1 MSSSDRVAQIL
12 ETHHLD
18 WMRGKRLSAEDV
30 FRVHADMQWTPED
43 QLDVIYSE
51 VLLREQADEIVTL
64 QSLVERFP
72 QLAEALKVQWEVH
85 TSLRPT
91 AETRPAAVSET
102 VPSSQS
108 TDAVLPP
115 SPPGFQLLRLIGR
128 GGAGRVYLAK
138 DLTLDRLAAI
148 KILDVHAKN
157 VTQSLEREATTLAKI
172 SHPQIVQI
180 YSVGTMQQQC
190 WMAMEYVPGGS
201 LRSVLRGRPLDART
215 AASLLVK
222 VCRAVGAAHGIQIV
236 HCDLNPAN
244 ILIRE
249 VATDDSS
256 TRWLESADLR
266 VTDFGLARLLSVDLT
281 VSSGIEGT
289 FLYMSPEQA
298 AGQKGELTPS
308 TDVYG
313 LGATL
318 YELLTGRPPFVGSSP
333 LELIDQIRNQI
344 PVSPSALRSEISRDI
359 ETICLK
365 CLEKEPARRYRDAS
379 ELADDLQRF
388 VDGYPVLARPV
399 SIAGSVAR
407 WAKRNRSL
415 ATAMLSAAVILVTGI
430 VATSVAA
437 LMAMSYADD
446 ATNAAMIANQESR
459 KARDE
464 AEKAREAQQ
473 KADAEAKESSLLADN
488 LVRIIQSADPRVN
501 QRVISTSELSLR
513 ILSDKELM
521 AGLSHQRQ
529 FRLKL
534 ALARTLQGLAKNS
547 VAVSLFEE
555 LMKDSQEFLEKDDQR
570 RLDIQLDLAILLT
583 PRDPQR
589 SISLMRD
596 LVSNQAFSAIH
607 RSHVS
612 FKLTELLF
620 NTGDVEAAMKQLAVT
635 RELHSQDPSDTVGPF
650 RNRMLE
656 CRMMY
661 SSGQAEKALPICR
674 ALYHSPPEELFPLVA
689 VEPVLQLGECL
700 EVLGQLEEAAER
712 FEEAAARTK
721 AIAGSSHPLTLE
733 CLLKL
738 AEVSSR
744 LGRHDDV
751 IRILEPLAATLTEVT
766 EVSINGLT
774 ARLLLL
780 QSRWVQDSN
789 DDTLSESTD
798 VAQKLLAKLS
808 PDSRTGLLVVLTFAK
823 TAASRAPEAAS
834 TIRSQLKEALDA
846 NRFKS
851 ELSRLIRSDLNE
863 PPHR

>member
-18 WMRGKRLSAEDV
+18 WMRGKRLFAEEI
-30 FRVHADMQWTPED
+30 FRLHADMKWTPED

-51 VLLREQADEIVTL
+51 VLLREQAEETVTL

-72 QLAEALKVQWEVH
+72 HLAEELKVQWEVH
-85 TSLRPT
+85 ASLRPA

-102 VPSSQS
+102 YPSNQS

-115 SPPGFQLLRLIGR
+115 SPPGFQLLSLLGR

-148 KILDVHAKN
+148 KILDVHTKN
-157 VTQSLEREATTLAKI
+157 VTQRLEREATTLAKI

-222 VCRAVGAAHGIQIV
+222 VCRAVGAAHEIQII

-256 TRWLESADLR
+256 TRWLESADVR
-266 VTDFGLARLLSVDLT
+266 VTDFGLARLLSADLT

-298 AGQKGELTPS
+298 AGQRAELTPS

-318 YELLTGRPPFVGSSP
+318 YELLTGRPPFAGSSP
-333 LELIDQIRNQI
+333 LELIEQIRNQI
-344 PVSPSALRSEISRDI
+344 PVSPSELRPEISQDI

-388 VDGYPVLARPV
+388 LDGYPVLARPV

-446 ATNAAMIANQESR
+446 ATNAAITANQESR

-488 LVRIIQSADPRVN
+488 LVRIIQAADPRLN
-501 QRVISTSELSLR
+501 QRVISTTELTIR
-513 ILSDKELM
+513 ILGDKELM

-534 ALARTLQGLAKNS
+534 ALARTLQGLAKDS

-555 LMKDSQEFLEKDDQR
+555 LMKDSQLFLDAGDER
-570 RLDIQLDLAILLT
+570 RLHIQRDLAVLVA
-583 PRDPQR
+583 PSDPER
-589 SISLMRD
+589 AVSLMQD
-596 LVSNQAFSAIH
+596 LVTNTAFSASQ

-612 FKLTELLF
+612 FKLTEMLF
-620 NTGDVEAAMKQLAVT
+620 NSGDLNAAEKQLETMRQLQA
-635 RELHSQDPSDTVGPF
+635 QDPADSIGPF
-650 RNRMLE
+650 RGRMLE

-661 SSGQAEKALPICR
+661 SSGRAEKALPICR
-674 ALYHSPPEELFPLVA
+674 ALCSNTPDGMFPLVA
-689 VEPVLQLGECL
+689 VEPTLQLGECL
-700 EVLGQLEEAAER
+700 EVLGQLEEAADR
-712 FEEAAARTK
+712 FEEAATRAES
-721 AIAGSSHPLTLE
+721 IAGSSHPLTLE
-733 CLLKL
+733 CLLKMT
-738 AEVSSR
+738 EVDVR
-744 LGRHDDV
+744 LGRHKKV
-751 IRILEPLAATLTEVT
+751 IEVLGPLVATQSEAASAST
-766 EVSINGLT
+766 NGLL

-780 QSRWVQDSN
+780 HSRWAVDPM
-789 DDTLSESTD
+789 DGTLSEGVE
-798 VAQKLLAKLS
+798 VAQQLLERLS
-808 PDSRTGLLVVLTFAK
+808 SGWRTGLVAILAFEKAVAT
-823 TAASRAPEAAS
+823 RAPEHVANIDALLKDAADS
-834 TIRSQLKEALDA
+834 
-846 NRFKS
+846 NRFNS
-851 ELSRLIRSDLNE
+851 ELTGLIRSALQKQ
-863 PPHR
+863 